1 MKLVLLRH
9 EQRDLLEP
17 RFFSP
22 LTDQGILNSKSENF
36 LAKLSSID
44 PDIIFCSPFER
55 CIQTISPF
63 CMRTKKL
70 LAIENSLYE
79 FIGNNKFIHEPIYNI
94 GNIKDFYEQV
104 IDFKYSSY
112 LNINQFLF
120 SENNQITRM
129 ESTQELF
136 TRVTDFIEEIFKR
149 YLNTQQTILLVTHEG
164 VIKQIE
170 TYLYQYV
177 LRENKKYRYI
187 RMGEI
192 REFNLETKSEEK

>member
-1 MKLVLLRH
+1 MK
-9 EQRDLLEP
+9 
-17 RFFSP
+17 
-22 LTDQGILNSKSENF
+22 
-36 LAKLSSID
+36 
-44 PDIIFCSPFER
+44 
-55 CIQTISPF
+55 
-63 CMRTKKL
+63 TKKL

-79 FIGNNKFIHEPIYNI
+79 FIGNNKFIHEPIYDI

-177 LRENKKYRYI
+177 LRENKKYLYI

>member
-55 CIQTISPF
+55 CLQTISPF
-63 CMRTKKL
+63 CLKTKKL

-79 FIGNNKFIHEPIYNI
+79 FIGNNKFIHEPVYDIN
-94 GNIKDFYEQV
+94 NIKDFYEQV
-104 IDFKYSSY
+104 IDSQYSSY
-112 LNINQFLF
+112 LDVNQFLF

-136 TRVTDFIEEIFKR
+136 TRVTDFIEEIFKK
-149 YLNTQQTILLVTHEG
+149 YINSEQTILLVTHEG